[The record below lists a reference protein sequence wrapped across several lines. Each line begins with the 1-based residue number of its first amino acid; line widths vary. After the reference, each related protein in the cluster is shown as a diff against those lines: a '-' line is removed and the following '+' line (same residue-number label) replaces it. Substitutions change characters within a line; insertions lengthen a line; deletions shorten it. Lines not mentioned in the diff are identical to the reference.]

1 MDVEPLI
8 LSLVL
13 KRVGQHHAVADL
25 PPIPARKE
33 PAVPT
38 EEKARRASEPVRMLG
53 TGDILSHQ
61 GTDFPHIRPVA

>member
-25 PPIPARKE
+25 LPIPARKE

-38 EEKARRASEPVRMLG
+38 EETARRASEPVRMLG
-53 TGDILSHQ
+53 RGDILSHQ
-61 GTDFPHIRPVA
+61 RTDFTDIRPVA